1 MKANVLISGG
11 SGYIGKHLIST
22 LKDVGNLYTITKYES
37 DMMIDDEV
45 KWRKCDIFVL
55 KDMIEALKDI
65 DIAIYYL
72 DPNKKSAKLT
82 QSTARN
88 LNIIASHNMAKA
100 CKVNNVKKIIYIKG
114 SPFDIETM
122 EILSSTGIEVQ
133 VTEQSIKRPAVSIEL
148 QKSKIDDVR
157 SVDRMPIPYK
167 WDLEDVV
174 KYYFQWLQ
182 ETSGTLVRTELIGDI
197 YYVYFQHRSK
207 PLLKLKRVHPNIDED
222 IIQFKVIG
230 GSLTVDLYEDNGM
243 LEFRK
248 LRITNEFM
256 VHLFNYVPRLPWS
269 IYYLSQAPIHNVT
282 MKGFE
287 VDCRIKDFQLRSI
300 AGEVK
305 KYTK

>member
-22 LKDVGNLYTITKYES
+22 LKDIGNLYTITKYES

-45 KWRKCDIFVL
+45 TWRKCDIFVL
-55 KDMIEALKDI
+55 KDMIEALKNI

-207 PLLKLKRVHPNIDED
+207 PSLKLKRVHPNIDED

-248 LRITNEFM
+248 LRLKNEFI

>member
-22 LKDVGNLYTITKYES
+22 LKDIGNLFTITKYEE
-37 DMMIDDEV
+37 DMIDTDV
-45 KWRKCDIFVL
+45 TWRKCDIYVL
-55 KDMIEALKDI
+55 KDMMEALKDI

-88 LNIIASHNMAKA
+88 LNVIASDNMAKA
-100 CKVNNVKKIIYIKG
+100 CKENKVKKIIYITG
-114 SPFDIETM
+114 SPFDQETID
-122 EILSSTGIEVQ
+122 ILSSTGIEVQ
-133 VTEQSIKRPAVSIEL
+133 TTAQSIKRPAVSIEL
-148 QKSKIDDVR
+148 QKSKFDDVR
-157 SVDRMPIPYK
+157 SVDRMPIPYQ
-167 WDLEDVV
+167 WELEQVV
-174 KYYFQWLQ
+174 KYYFDWLQ
-182 ETSGTLVRTELIGDI
+182 ETSGTLVTTELIGDM
-197 YYVYFQHRSK
+197 YYVYFKHRSN
-207 PLLKLKRVHPNIDED
+207 PLLKLKRINPSIHKD
-222 IIQFKVIG
+222 IIQFKVVG
-230 GSLTVDLYEDNGM
+230 GALTVNKYEDNGV

-248 LRITNEFM
+248 LKLTNEFI
-256 VHLFNYVPRLPWS
+256 VHLFNYIPKLPWS

-287 VDCRIKDFQLRSI
+287 VDCRIKDFQLRTL